1 DAGPNRTRPTPAGGK
16 QERGGGGWLAARA
29 VAGSANGATA
39 DTSTDVR
46 ATARAVV
53 PQAMSLPK
61 ASLNICFG
69 FFISVLPFPFA
80 GWRQGWPVCSPR
92 LTTGVRLDARGGK
105 IAESSGAPRRSAN
118 DRPAEAC
125 WPLVRLAAGT
135 LRRARAAPSGAR
147 PVLRWRPRPGR
158 R

>member
-1 DAGPNRTRPTPAGGK
+1 G
-16 QERGGGGWLAARA
+16 RGGAAAAVGGRA
-29 VAGSANGATA
+29 TAATA

-80 GWRQGWPVCSPR
+80 GWRQGC
-92 LTTGVRLDARGGK
+92 
-105 IAESSGAPRRSAN
+105 RSAA
-118 DRPAEAC
+118 P
-125 WPLVRLAAGT
+125 G
-135 LRRARAAPSGAR
+135 LRRVSASTRGAARSQSHLGPHAVQPMTGR
-147 PVLRWRPRPGR
+147 LRLVGR
-158 R
+158 